1 MLIWTTDCL
10 SINFTYD
17 SVMRRLGGRS
27 NLVKCALGFIRTL
40 NALYKQ
46 PLSFEGKSVDKL
58 VAVGDFIDAG
68 GSEALMSSTVS

>member
-17 SVMRRLGGRS
+17 SVMRLLGGRS
-27 NLVKCALGFIRTL
+27 NLVKCALRFIRTL

-46 PLSFEGKSVDKL
+46 SLSFEGKSVYTL
-58 VAVGDFIDAG
+58 AF
-68 GSEALMSSTVS
+68 ER